1 MTTLLKEEEDRA
13 RAASSRSR
21 IRWVGKDAQG
31 CPLKRRDRSGA
42 TCRRTKDRL
51 LPTGRPS
58 HSCNPEGVTESIGRP
73 LIFVCINGRYDL
85 HLPKRVCNTCHYEW
99 TPDWGDLIRSGYW
112 PASVNGDTLYSTDVF
127 KSFEDL
133 KTVAPGLSRQAF
145 LQMLERRTKHY
156 GRTGKIHGD
165 VFQRSFLEYMACQY
179 ECHKMMCE
187 EPFSCPACTPKMLAV
202 SVDGNRKQYRFRL
215 SQRIDEPLFK
225 GPFIM
230 EDSAVTDFVDKVRT
244 NTPGKGTCGTS
255 QWSAARETARKASRL
270 DEEGL
275 EVAAHSTK
283 CEIVWSGRN
292 LEGAGSTA
300 GEEVEMVNSFLSRC
314 AITTKYM
321 TISARNDMLT
331 VHAMGWNRRK
341 QENLHVVLAK
351 RYVKTI
357 TMLEVETQKM
367 KDTCEELGCPE
378 DKVQQWVN
386 DVRDWATN
394 DNTSGDNQSLQRSIE
409 QLFLG
414 LCQKKACL
422 YRQTGKRRKRLREEK
437 TKLFA
442 AIRQYNTGQPP
453 ETEIQEDEVE
463 RRLSAEQ
470 QTTDSL
476 IWPWEV
482 QSDESVSILAQ
493 KKVFD
498 AYMGKRRLVEERAI
512 IVREMRQHCLYLRSQ
527 DDKIRMQMQHVSC
540 GGHSDM
546 TQEGR
551 DGLASLLKK
560 ILADVDT
567 HIQHLSSAYSLAIGP
582 NAPQWPDDS
591 VENHDQDSDIS
602 DDSEEDPDEDI
613 THTLPPP

>member
-1 MTTLLKEEEDRA
+1 MSLVKTNDMFTLRH
-13 RAASSRSR
+13 
-21 IRWVGKDAQG
+21 Q
-31 CPLKRRDRSGA
+31 
-42 TCRRTKDRL
+42 DRL

-58 HSCNPEGVTESIGRP
+58 HSCNPKGVTESIGRP
-73 LIFVCINGRYDL
+73 VIFVCINGRYDL
-85 HLPKRVCNTCHYEW
+85 HLPKRVCNTCYYEW

-145 LQMLERRTKHY
+145 LQMLERRTQHY

-179 ECHKMMCE
+179 ECQKMMCE

-244 NTPGKGTCGTS
+244 NVKCTPGKDIACKY
-255 QWSAARETARKASRL
+255 WPY
-270 DEEGL
+270 L
-275 EVAAHSTK
+275 EKVAKTMPELRPLLSMQPFLSVMHAKAHSTK

-321 TISARNDMLT
+321 TKSARNDMLT

-351 RYVKTI
+351 RYVKIIGHTI
-357 TMLEVETQKM
+357 TMLEGETQKM

-422 YRQTGKRRKRLREEK
+422 YRQTDSNKIRQLRRKRLREEK
-437 TKLFA
+437 TKLLA
-442 AIRQYNTGQPP
+442 AIHQYNTGQPP
-453 ETEIQEDEVE
+453 ETEIQEEEVE

-527 DDKIRMQMQHVSC
+527 ADKIRMQMQHVSC

-560 ILADVDT
+560 RLADVDT

-602 DDSEEDPDEDI
+602 DDRM
-613 THTLPPP
+613 

>member
-1 MTTLLKEEEDRA
+1 
-13 RAASSRSR
+13 
-21 IRWVGKDAQG
+21 
-31 CPLKRRDRSGA
+31 
-42 TCRRTKDRL
+42 
-51 LPTGRPS
+51 
-58 HSCNPEGVTESIGRP
+58 
-73 LIFVCINGRYDL
+73 
-85 HLPKRVCNTCHYEW
+85 
-99 TPDWGDLIRSGYW
+99 
-112 PASVNGDTLYSTDVF
+112 
-127 KSFEDL
+127 
-133 KTVAPGLSRQAF
+133 
-145 LQMLERRTKHY
+145 MLERRTQHY

-179 ECHKMMCE
+179 ECQKMTCE
-187 EPFSCPACTPKMLAV
+187 EAFSCPACTPKMLAV
-202 SVDGNRKQYRFRL
+202 SVDGNRKQYRFRQ

-244 NTPGKGTCGTS
+244 NVKSTPGKGTCGTS
-255 QWSAARETARKASRL
+255 QWSAARETARRASRL

-275 EVAAHSTK
+275 EVAVCRHGVLLKALNMFRGEIFAYPLFLQTQFQATNVYFYCTDIACKYWPYLEKVAKTMPELRPLLSMQPFLSVMHAKAHSTK

-292 LEGAGSTA
+292 LEGASSTA

-321 TISARNDMLT
+321 TKSARNDMLT

-341 QENLHVVLAK
+341 QENLHVMLAK
-351 RYVKTI
+351 RYVKVIGHTI
-357 TMLEVETQKM
+357 KMLEGETQKM
-367 KDTCEELGCPE
+367 KDTCEERKSNNGLMMLETG
-378 DKVQQWVN
+378 QQTVCY
-386 DVRDWATN
+386 
-394 DNTSGDNQSLQRSIE
+394 NTSDDNQSLQMSIE

-422 YRQTGKRRKRLREEK
+422 YRQTDSNQIRQLRRKRLREEK
-437 TKLFA
+437 TKLLA

-453 ETEIQEDEVE
+453 EGEIQEEEAE
-463 RRLSAEQ
+463 RSLSAEQ
-470 QTTDSL
+470 QTTDTL

-482 QSDESVSILAQ
+482 QSDESVSILAK

-527 DDKIRMQMQHVSC
+527 ADKIRMQMQHVSC

-551 DGLASLLKK
+551 DGLVSLLKK
-560 ILADVDT
+560 RLADVDT

-582 NAPQWPDDS
+582 NAPQWSDDS

>member
-1 MTTLLKEEEDRA
+1 MHAK
-13 RAASSRSR
+13 
-21 IRWVGKDAQG
+21 
-31 CPLKRRDRSGA
+31 
-42 TCRRTKDRL
+42 
-51 LPTGRPS
+51 
-58 HSCNPEGVTESIGRP
+58 
-73 LIFVCINGRYDL
+73 
-85 HLPKRVCNTCHYEW
+85 
-99 TPDWGDLIRSGYW
+99 
-112 PASVNGDTLYSTDVF
+112 
-127 KSFEDL
+127 
-133 KTVAPGLSRQAF
+133 
-145 LQMLERRTKHY
+145 
-156 GRTGKIHGD
+156 
-165 VFQRSFLEYMACQY
+165 
-179 ECHKMMCE
+179 
-187 EPFSCPACTPKMLAV
+187 
-202 SVDGNRKQYRFRL
+202 
-215 SQRIDEPLFK
+215 
-225 GPFIM
+225 
-230 EDSAVTDFVDKVRT
+230 
-244 NTPGKGTCGTS
+244 
-255 QWSAARETARKASRL
+255 
-270 DEEGL
+270 
-275 EVAAHSTK
+275 AHSTK

-321 TISARNDMLT
+321 TKSARNDMLT

-341 QENLHVVLAK
+341 QENLHVLLAK

-357 TMLEVETQKM
+357 TMLEGETQKM

-422 YRQTGKRRKRLREEK
+422 YRQTDSNK
-437 TKLFA
+437 
-442 AIRQYNTGQPP
+442 IRQLQ
-453 ETEIQEDEVE
+453 IQEEEVE

-527 DDKIRMQMQHVSC
+527 ADKIRMQMQHVSC

-560 ILADVDT
+560 RLADVDT

-602 DDSEEDPDEDI
+602 EEDPDEDI